1 MPNERN
7 ETNGQDASPSM
18 VKLKPPVVV
27 LVEPQMGENIG
38 MVARAMGNFGWKRLR
53 LVRPRDGWPNARAN
67 ATASLATHVIDAAEL
82 FDSLEEAL
90 ADVSLVYATSAR
102 KHDLAKGVVGPR
114 QAAKGACHQVKDD
127 QQPTAQGRAAYVFG
141 REAWGLTNDEVA
153 LCDHIL
159 TLPVDPECAS
169 LNLSQAVLIC
179 AYEWRRA
186 AFDAFGAADEAATL
200 PVSYEE
206 RAPRA
211 SKGLMQGMFDHLE
224 GLLDASG
231 FFHPPE
237 KRDRMVRNLRSIFQ
251 RSEMNEQEV
260 RTMRGVFSSLDR
272 AHMRSRE
279 KSGKSSSKSVEKDED
294 RKDVQ
299 G

>member
-1 MPNERN
+1 ML
-7 ETNGQDASPSM
+7 TIKA
-18 VKLKPPVVV
+18 PVVV

-53 LVRPRDGWPNARAN
+53 LVRPRDGWPNAKAN

-82 FDSLEEAL
+82 FDSVEEAL
-90 ADVSLVYATSAR
+90 ADCTLVYATSAR
-102 KHDLAKGVVGPR
+102 QHDLAKGVVGPQEAAQGSCD
-114 QAAKGACHQVKDD
+114 QAARGG
-127 QQPTAQGRAAYVFG
+127 GRTAYVFG

-153 LCDHIL
+153 LCDRIL

-186 AFDAFGAADEAATL
+186 AFEATGAANEAATL
-200 PVSYEE
+200 PVGYAE

-211 SKGLMQGMFDHLE
+211 AKGLMQGMFDHLE
-224 GLLDASG
+224 GLLDISG

-272 AHMRSRE
+272 AHLRPREGSR
-279 KSGKSSSKSVEKDED
+279 KSKDKLTDQDEL
-294 RKDVQ
+294 Q

>member
-1 MPNERN
+1 M
-7 ETNGQDASPSM
+7 
-18 VKLKPPVVV
+18 VV

-53 LVRPRDGWPNARAN
+53 LVRPRDGWPNAKAN

-82 FDSLEEAL
+82 FDSVEEAL
-90 ADVSLVYATSAR
+90 ADCTLVYATSAR
-102 KHDLAKGVVGPR
+102 QHDLAKGVVGPQEAAQGSCD
-114 QAAKGACHQVKDD
+114 QAARGD
-127 QQPTAQGRAAYVFG
+127 GRTGFVFG

-153 LCDHIL
+153 LCDRIL

-186 AFDAFGAADEAATL
+186 AFEASGAANEAATL
-200 PVSYEE
+200 PVGYAE

-211 SKGLMQGMFDHLE
+211 AKGLMQGMFDHLE

-272 AHMRSRE
+272 AHLRPREGSRRS
-279 KSGKSSSKSVEKDED
+279 KDKLADQDEL
-294 RKDVQ
+294 Q

>member
-1 MPNERN
+1 ML
-7 ETNGQDASPSM
+7 TMKA
-18 VKLKPPVVV
+18 PVVV

-67 ATASLATHVIDAAEL
+67 ATASLATHVIEAAEL

-90 ADVSLVYATSAR
+90 ADCSLVYATSAR
-102 KHDLAKGVVGPR
+102 RHDLAKGVVGPR
-114 QAAKGACHQVKDD
+114 EAAVNACAN
-127 QQPTAQGRAAYVFG
+127 AQRDAGRSAYVFG

-153 LCDHIL
+153 LCDRIL
-159 TLPVDPECAS
+159 TLPVDPDCAS

-186 AFDAFGAADEAATL
+186 AFEASGAQEEAASL
-200 PVSYEE
+200 PVTYEE

-211 SKGLMQGMFDHLE
+211 SKALMQGLFDHLE
-224 GLLDASG
+224 GLLTASG

-251 RSEMNEQEV
+251 RAEMNEQEV

-272 AHMRSRE
+272 VHLRPRKPSPKNVAKVDERE
-279 KSGKSSSKSVEKDED
+279 DE
-294 RKDVQ
+294 Q

>member
-1 MPNERN
+1 ML
-7 ETNGQDASPSM
+7 TMKA
-18 VKLKPPVVV
+18 PVVV

-53 LVRPRDGWPNARAN
+53 LVRPRDGWPNAKAN

-90 ADVSLVYATSAR
+90 ADCSLAYATSAR
-102 KHDLAKGVVGPR
+102 KHDLAKDVVGP
-114 QAAKGACHQVKDD
+114 QEAAKGVHD
-127 QQPTAQGRAAYVFG
+127 QAQHDGGRTAYVFG
-141 REAWGLTNDEVA
+141 REASGLTSDEVA
-153 LCDHIL
+153 LCDRLL
-159 TLPVDPECAS
+159 TLPVDPQCAS

-179 AYEWRRA
+179 SYEWRLA
-186 AFDAFGAADEAATL
+186 SLKQSGAADEAATL

-211 SKGLMQGMFDHLE
+211 AKGLMQGMFEHLE
-224 GLLDASG
+224 GLLDVSG

-272 AHMRSRE
+272 AHLRPREGSR
-279 KSGKSSSKSVEKDED
+279 KSKDKLADQDEL
-294 RKDVQ
+294 Q

>member
-1 MPNERN
+1 
-7 ETNGQDASPSM
+7 M
-18 VKLKPPVVV
+18 VMKKAPVVV

-53 LVRPRDGWPNARAN
+53 LVRPRDGWPNAKAN
-67 ATASLATHVIDAAEL
+67 ATASLATHVIEAAEL
-82 FDSLEEAL
+82 FDSLEGAL
-90 ADVSLVYATSAR
+90 ADCSLVYATSAR
-102 KHDLAKGVVGPR
+102 KHDLAKGVVGP
-114 QAAKGACHQVKDD
+114 QAAAQGACDLTGD
-127 QQPTAQGRAAYVFG
+127 GRTGYVFG

-153 LCDHIL
+153 LCDRIL
-159 TLPVDPECAS
+159 TLPVDPDCAS

-186 AFDAFGAADEAATL
+186 AFEASDAVGEAATL
-200 PVSYEE
+200 PVAQEE

-211 SKGLMQGMFDHLE
+211 AKGLMQGMFDHLE

-272 AHMRSRE
+272 VHLRARTVPGRPSR
-279 KSGKSSSKSVEKDED
+279 KLTGKDED
-294 RKDVQ
+294 RDDMQ

>member
-1 MPNERN
+1 M
-7 ETNGQDASPSM
+7 
-18 VKLKPPVVV
+18 VV

-53 LVRPRDGWPNARAN
+53 LVRPRDGWPNAKAN
-67 ATASLATHVIDAAEL
+67 ATASLATHVIEAAEL
-82 FDSLEEAL
+82 FDSVEEAL
-90 ADVSLVYATSAR
+90 ADCELVYATSAR

-114 QAAKGACHQVKDD
+114 EAAQAACEQAVSATGLG
-127 QQPTAQGRAAYVFG
+127 TGRSAFVFG

-153 LCDHIL
+153 LCDRIL
-159 TLPVDPECAS
+159 TLPVDPDCAS

-186 AFDAFGAADEAATL
+186 AFEASGAESEAATL
-200 PVSYEE
+200 PVAYEE

-211 SKGLMQGMFDHLE
+211 TKGLLQGMFDHLE

-260 RTMRGVFSSLDR
+260 RTMRGVFASLDR
-272 AHMRSRE
+272 AHLRPRE
-279 KSGKSSSKSVEKDED
+279 GAGKSSTKPVNQDQM
-294 RKDVQ
+294 Q

>member
-1 MPNERN
+1 
-7 ETNGQDASPSM
+7 M
-18 VKLKPPVVV
+18 VKLKAPVVV

-67 ATASLATHVIDAAEL
+67 ATASLATHVIEAAEL
-82 FDSLEEAL
+82 FDSVEEAL
-90 ADVSLVYATSAR
+90 ADISLVYATSAR
-102 KHDLAKGVVGPR
+102 RHDLAKAVVGP
-114 QAAKGACHQVKDD
+114 QEAAKGACD
-127 QQPTAQGRAAYVFG
+127 QAQREEGGRTAYVFG
-141 REAWGLTNDEVA
+141 REASGLTNDEVA
-153 LCDHIL
+153 LCDRLL

-169 LNLSQAVLIC
+169 LNLSQAVLVC
-179 AYEWRRA
+179 AYEWRRTALA
-186 AFDAFGAADEAATL
+186 AMGAEDEAALL
-200 PVSYEE
+200 PVAYEE

-211 SKGLMQGMFDHLE
+211 AKGLIQGMFDHLE
-224 GLLDASG
+224 GLLDVSG

-251 RSEMNEQEV
+251 RAEMNEQEV

-272 AHMRSRE
+272 VHQRPRAEGRKTVDKIDERE
-279 KSGKSSSKSVEKDED
+279 DM
-294 RKDVQ
+294 Q